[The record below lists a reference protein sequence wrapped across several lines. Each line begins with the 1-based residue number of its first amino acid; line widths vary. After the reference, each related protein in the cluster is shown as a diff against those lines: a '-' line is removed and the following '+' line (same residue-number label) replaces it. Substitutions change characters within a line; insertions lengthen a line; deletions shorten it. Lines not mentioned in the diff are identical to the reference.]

1 MIGRLKGTLIEKQAP
16 HLLIEVGGVGYELT
30 APMTTFY
37 RLPDI
42 GEEVVLHTHFAV
54 SETSQQLFGFHSKAD
69 RELFRLLIKVNGVGP
84 KMAAGIMCMES
95 ADIVHC
101 VRADNVNALVKVPG
115 VGKKTAE
122 RLIIEMRDKL
132 KAWVGAAEH
141 LPHEQPGIVTVEQTD
156 SISPRALVAEAESAL
171 IALGYK
177 PVDASRAVSAAMDDS
192 IERSE
197 ELIRRAL
204 KSMLPA

>member
-1 MIGRLKGTLIEKQAP
+1 MIGKLKGTLVEKQAP
-16 HLLIEVGGVGYELT
+16 HLLVDVHGVGYELI

-37 RLPDI
+37 RLPEI
-42 GEEVVLHTHFAV
+42 GGEVSLFTHFAV
-54 SETSQQLFGFHSKAD
+54 SESAQQLFGFHNRQD
-69 RELFRLLIKVNGVGP
+69 RDLFRLLIKVNGVGP

-101 VRADNVNALVKVPG
+101 VRADNINALVKVPG

-132 KAWVGAAEH
+132 KAWAGGER
-141 LPHEQPGIVTVEQTD
+141 LPHEQPGFVSVEVGAAAA
-156 SISPRALVAEAESAL
+156 SPRTLIAEAESAL
-171 IALGYK
+171 VALGYK
-177 PVDASRAVSAAMDDS
+177 PVDASRAVAAAMDDS
-192 IERSE
+192 VERSE
-197 ELIRRAL
+197 DLIRRAL

>member
-1 MIGRLKGTLIEKQAP
+1 MIGRLKGTLVEKQAP
-16 HLLIEVGGVGYELT
+16 RLLIDVGGVGYDLI

-37 RLPDI
+37 RLPDVDA
-42 GEEVVLHTHFAV
+42 EVILHTHFAV
-54 SETSQQLFGFHSKAD
+54 SETSQQLFGFINKED
-69 RELFRLLIKVNGVGP
+69 RDLFRMLIKVNGVGP

-132 KAWVGAAEH
+132 LAWEGASR
-141 LPHEQPGIVTVEQTD
+141 LPHEMPGLVSVD
-156 SISPRALVAEAESAL
+156 SNTRASARSIVAEAESAL

-177 PVDASRAVSAAMDDS
+177 PVDASRAVVAAMDES

-197 ELIRRAL
+197 DLIRRAL